1 MKVKRYEALTLQEAI
16 DQVKQDLGMEAV
28 ILHTRKFTKGGVLG
42 FFGKNMVEVL
52 AGLEDDAAPV
62 KNNNVT
68 QKRPV
73 PTTAAQNATATLQA
87 IQRRFDSDTPRPPA
101 APAEPGDLRDE
112 VREMRDVIRSLVSQR
127 EGVKNNVNAIQP
139 FPPAFGEIYLQLIG
153 NDVEPLIAQEIIRSV
168 NDAVPEE
175 EKNNASIVNEY
186 LKRHLKRLFK
196 VSGEIELTPGS
207 PKIVAFVGPTGV
219 GKTTT
224 IAKLATRYALS
235 RKKKVGL
242 ITADTYRIAAVEQ
255 LKVYGDILDVPVK
268 VVYNNE
274 DMRTAL
280 DFFSDRDLVLID
292 TAGRSHRN
300 ADKLK
305 ELKDILNVHFPLEI
319 FLVLNT
325 NTRFREMSD
334 IAERFRMLSF
344 SHIIFTKLDEAATYG
359 NILNVIARLNLGISY
374 LCYGQSVPDEIHPAT
389 YGLLTDLTL
398 GIPIEKCFAAQ
409 R

>member
-1 MKVKRYEALTLQEAI
+1 
-16 DQVKQDLGMEAV
+16 
-28 ILHTRKFTKGGVLG
+28 
-42 FFGKNMVEVL
+42 
-52 AGLEDDAAPV
+52 
-62 KNNNVT
+62 
-68 QKRPV
+68 
-73 PTTAAQNATATLQA
+73 
-87 IQRRFDSDTPRPPA
+87 
-101 APAEPGDLRDE
+101 
-112 VREMRDVIRSLVSQR
+112 MRDVIRSLVSQR